1 MNFLN
6 NQPEIPHLFHIDN
19 TPKIEQPEIQKVKD
33 YVVRDHFKHSNRAYN
48 MKHNRNLRRNHY
60 IRQPRLTNH

>member
-1 MNFLN
+1 M
-6 NQPEIPHLFHIDN
+6 QTQQVIPQLFQIDN
-19 TPKIEQPEIQKVKD
+19 TPKIEQPEIQKVKN
-33 YVVRDHFKHSNRAYN
+33 YVPHEHYKHSNRSYN